1 MAAAVEAGGFF
12 LGSFGWALLGVTLPN
27 SYWRVSTVEGNVIT
41 TSTLFENLWQSCAT
55 DSTGVYNCRDFPSM
69 LGLTGYLQACRAL
82 MITALLFGFLAI
94 VCSVVGMKCTK
105 VANGNP
111 AVKGKMAAAGGCMFI
126 LGGTR
131 SARHC
136 TWAGA
141 GPCWPSS
148 GAAASWGPAA
158 PRPRRTRVSTTPSP
172 RPAPVACGE
181 GPTPAPAG
189 NTARTPTSR
198 GGDGGGGTHT
208 HPKSPSPSPTL
219 HRTPPPPAP
228 G

>member
-111 AVKGKMAAAGGCMFI
+111 AAKGKMAATGGCMFI
-126 LGGTR
+126 LGGLCGMVALSWYAFNITR
-131 SARHC
+131 DFFDPLFPGTKYEIGPALYVGWSGSLLAIVGGGCLLGSCC
-136 TWAGA
+136 TPSSQDKSFHYALPKA
-141 GPCWPSS
+141 GPSRLRRGS
-148 GAAASWGPAA
+148 DAS
-158 PRPRRTRVSTTPSP
+158 T
-172 RPAPVACGE
+172 
-181 GPTPAPAG
+181 
-189 NTARTPTSR
+189 
-198 GGDGGGGTHT
+198 GGQYG
-208 HPKSPSPSPTL
+208 KN
-219 HRTPPPPAP
+219 AYV
-228 G
+228 